1 MVSFPQK
8 EHYDLADFRQV
19 IEILRHPGGCPWD
32 QEQTHHSIRRNLL
45 EEAYEAAEAIDT
57 ENTTLLQE
65 ELGDV
70 LMQVLFHSSIE
81 ADAGR
86 FDLDDVA
93 DMAVK
98 KLIFRHPH
106 VFGSVDVADSS
117 EVLVNWDA
125 LKRQEK
131 HQESYTDTLDAVARS
146 LPALWR
152 AEKVQ
157 KKPSGSEGFCGCGE
171 HKDEEM
177 IECMCGKVCGGWVHF
192 SCAGINL
199 ETFHEDERDQ
209 FICKWCRAAG
219 VSVGKS
225 EEKKE
230 EPKEEESITS
240 RLRPRVKREGKEK
253 YEEEEEEPHRKP
265 RKRGECEREV

>member
-32 QEQTHHSIRRNLL
+32 QEQTHQSIRRNLL

-93 DMAVK
+93 D
-98 KLIFRHPH
+98 
-106 VFGSVDVADSS
+106 SS

-157 KKPSGSEGFCGCGE
+157 KKASKAHFDWENTQQTLEKVHEELGELEEAIAEGNLDHMMEEYGDLLFASVNTARFMGVDPEDALNAATEKFIRRFRQVEQLSQARGQALDACSVDE
-171 HKDEEM
+171 LVALWKDA
-177 IECMCGKVCGGWVHF
+177 KHTLDDT
-192 SCAGINL
+192 N
-199 ETFHEDERDQ
+199 
-209 FICKWCRAAG
+209 
-219 VSVGKS
+219 
-225 EEKKE
+225 
-230 EPKEEESITS
+230 P
-240 RLRPRVKREGKEK
+240 
-253 YEEEEEEPHRKP
+253 
-265 RKRGECEREV
+265 

>member
-32 QEQTHHSIRRNLL
+32 QEQTHQSIRRNLL

-157 KKPSGSEGFCGCGE
+157 KKASKAHFDWENTQQTLEKVHEELGELEEAIAEGNLDHMMEEYGDLLFASVNTARFMGVDPEDALNAATEKFIRRFRQVEQLSQARGQALDACSVDE
-171 HKDEEM
+171 LLALWKDA
-177 IECMCGKVCGGWVHF
+177 KHTLDDT
-192 SCAGINL
+192 N
-199 ETFHEDERDQ
+199 
-209 FICKWCRAAG
+209 
-219 VSVGKS
+219 
-225 EEKKE
+225 
-230 EPKEEESITS
+230 P
-240 RLRPRVKREGKEK
+240 
-253 YEEEEEEPHRKP
+253 
-265 RKRGECEREV
+265 